1 MKETVFNALKNYV
14 PPEGWGGHLF
24 LLPEQAMKDIH
35 SFIVENRLHNC
46 IELGTGFGATTCM
59 IADAVR
65 ELEQGQ
71 VITIDKWLHQPVNV
85 KVLMAHV
92 GLPENSVE
100 AIADEL
106 GYNWYLA
113 EVIAAQTK
121 EDQCTPLF
129 DFCLLDGAHEWA
141 PDALAFFLIAKLLK
155 PGAWIVVDD
164 LDFNLRM
171 IPNWRESHGNH
182 TDRELDDFQMRKVF
196 DLVVRQHPDFTDFK
210 VTHNGR
216 IGWARKKFPE
226 PLKKRWFNLF

>member
-1 MKETVFNALKNYV
+1 MREETFNALKSYV

-65 ELEQGQ
+65 ELKQGK

-113 EVIAAQTK
+113 EIIAAQTK

-155 PGAWIVVDD
+155 PGAWIAVDD

-171 IPNWRESHGNH
+171 IPNWKESHGNH

-216 IGWARKKFPE
+216 IGWARKKLPE
-226 PLKKRWFNLF
+226 QPKKRWFNLF